1 MDRRFELRKQ
11 QILKDAELK
20 PELSNGMLDRLEAF
34 AEPFAASLGRREMKE
49 HAHQYLGG
57 LLSDLERKNIE
68 SIAYRYDQDR
78 RGLQRFIGAA
88 PWDFMPLEKELV
100 SRVGNCLGQSDGV
113 IVFDPSGHKKCGN
126 DSVGVQRQWLGR
138 LGKIENCQVGL
149 YMGYVSRCDHA
160 LVASR
165 LYLPKEWAKDRK
177 RRKQCGVPKEIR
189 FQTRH
194 ELALA
199 MLKEH
204 GGLLAH
210 QWIAGDDEMGRSTA
224 FRRQLRDL
232 EELYLL
238 AVPSNTTV
246 RDLEGPL
253 PPYAGRGHHSKPPF
267 QRVDRWCASL
277 SESEWTRID
286 VRDSEKGPL
295 VLEIVKRRILARTER
310 SRNNL
315 AEELLVVTRY
325 QEQGG
330 TMKYDYH
337 LSNASVDTPLD
348 ELARVTKA
356 EHLIEDAIKRAKSQA
371 GLSDYETRTWPGWY
385 HHNVLSL
392 IATWFLACEMR
403 RGKKIHSRCNGSSN
417 SHALD
422 ITSTSSLRLRTSR
435 LGYPVCAAKKP
446 PQGTRSLLSLQETQ
460 PIGSIET

>member
-1 MDRRFELRKQ
+1 MDRRFELRKR

-78 RGLQRFIGAA
+78 RGLQRFIGVA

-100 SRVGNCLGQSDGV
+100 SRVGNCLGQNDSI

-138 LGKIENCQVGL
+138 LGKVENCQVGL
-149 YMGYVSRCDHA
+149 YMGYVARSDHA

-165 LYLPKEWAKDRK
+165 LYLPKEWARDRK
-177 RRKQCGVPKEIR
+177 HRKKCGVPKEIS

-204 GGLLAH
+204 GDILPH
-210 QWIAGDDEMGRSTA
+210 QWIAGDDEMGRSTF
-224 FRRQLRDL
+224 FRRQLREL

-238 AVPSNTTV
+238 AVPSNTSV
-246 RDLEGPL
+246 RDLEDPL
-253 PPYAGRGHHSKPPF
+253 PPYAGRGPHPKPPF

-295 VLEIVKRRILARTER
+295 VLEIVKRRVLARTER
-310 SRNNL
+310 SRENL

-371 GLSDYETRTWPGWY
+371 GLSDYETRTWSGWY

-403 RGKKIHSRCNGSSN
+403 RGKKIHSRRNGSSN
-417 SHALD
+417 SHALE

-435 LGYPVCAAKKP
+435 LGDPVCTAKKP

>member
-1 MDRRFELRKQ
+1 MDRRFELRKR

-34 AEPFAASLGRREMKE
+34 AGPFAASLGRREMKE

-100 SRVGNCLGQSDGV
+100 SQVGNSLGQSDGV

-138 LGKIENCQVGL
+138 LGKVENCQVGL
-149 YMGYVSRCDHA
+149 CMGYVARCDHA
-160 LVASR
+160 LIASR

-177 RRKQCGVPKEIR
+177 RRKKCGVPKEIR

-199 MLKEH
+199 MLREH
-204 GGLLAH
+204 GRLLPH
-210 QWIAGDDEMGRSTA
+210 QWIAGDDEMGRSSA
-224 FRRQLRDL
+224 FRGQLREL

-238 AVPSNTTV
+238 AVPSNTSV

-253 PPYAGRGHHSKPPF
+253 PPYAGRGPRSKPPF
-267 QRVDRWCASL
+267 GRVDRWCASL
-277 SESEWTRID
+277 SESEWTRLD

-295 VLEIVKRRILARTER
+295 VLEIVKRRVLARTER
-310 SRNNL
+310 SRGNL

-325 QEQGG
+325 QEHGS

-337 LSNASVDTPLD
+337 LSNASADTTPG

-403 RGKKIHSRCNGSSN
+403 RGEKIHSRRNGT
-417 SHALD
+417 SHSYALE
-422 ITSTSSLRLRTSR
+422 IASPSSLRLRTSR
-435 LGYPVCAAKKP
+435 MGDPVRTAKKP
-446 PQGTRSLLSLQETQ
+446 PQGTRSLLSLQET
-460 PIGSIET
+460 